1 MLGLDNIEWDIIDK
15 IKATT
20 VDNGKNVIKAVNGT
34 ENIELIRCIGNTL
47 NLIVKRIVEYTN
59 ISPKKKS
66 NKGASFIIQHLN
78 KWNSN

>member
-1 MLGLDNIEWDIIDK
+1 VLGLDNIEWDIIDK